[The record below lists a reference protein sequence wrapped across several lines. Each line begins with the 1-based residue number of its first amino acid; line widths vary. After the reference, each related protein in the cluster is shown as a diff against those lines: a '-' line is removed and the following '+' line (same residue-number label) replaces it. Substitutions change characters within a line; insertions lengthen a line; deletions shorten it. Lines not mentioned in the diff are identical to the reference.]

1 VLFETHVPPVEGVR
15 FPVEPKQ
22 IELGEVNVGNGFIV
36 KGPVTALHPVDV
48 WVNSNVAGPV
58 ADVVVVITPPLVIE
72 TPVPATTAHVPPVI
86 GVACAVCP

>member
-1 VLFETHVPPVEGVR
+1 MLFETQVPPVEGVR

-22 IELGEVNVGNGFIV
+22 IELGEVTVGNGFIV
-36 KGPVTALHPVDV
+36 KGPVIALHPLDV

-58 ADVVVVITPPLVIE
+58 ADVVELITPPVVIG
-72 TPVPATTAHVPPVI
+72 TPVPETTAQVPPVV